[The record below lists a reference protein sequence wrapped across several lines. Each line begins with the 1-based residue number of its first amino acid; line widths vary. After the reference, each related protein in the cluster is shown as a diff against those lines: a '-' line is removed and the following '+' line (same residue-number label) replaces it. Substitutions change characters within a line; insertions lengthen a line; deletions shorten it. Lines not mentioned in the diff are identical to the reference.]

1 MVTCSVAMLTL
12 ALLVGC
18 DSRPASDAAKAPAV
32 PPVQGELIQAKVVTN
47 AAAGSAAVPASVV
60 SNSVS
65 PAAISSTPTNS
76 SSAPSSSSTSVAN
89 LTTLTNTSQGAS
101 LGGSNTLAAFS
112 EPPKLVNGFLGVGFD
127 RLSAF
132 TFEVTDDILQSGS
145 TNAAQVASRTAEQI
159 PKSVMSFD
167 QKRIALKGFMLPLK
181 VEGGKVTE
189 MLIMRD
195 QSMCC
200 YGAVPKI
207 NEWVS
212 VKMVGEGVRPVMDQ
226 AITLYGKLYVGEM
239 RENGYLVGIYRMDGE
254 RIDGPAEN

>member
-1 MVTCSVAMLTL
+1 MVSCSAAVMGL
-12 ALLVGC
+12 ALLAGC
-18 DSRPASDAAKAPAV
+18 DSRPAADSASKPSA
-32 PPVQGELIQAKVVTN
+32 PPVQGELIQPKSVTN
-47 AAAGSAAVPASVV
+47 AVVAAVPAVL
-60 SNSVS
+60 
-65 PAAISSTPTNS
+65 STPTNS
-76 SSAPSSSSTSVAN
+76 ASATSSVSVPSTPA
-89 LTTLTNTSQGAS
+89 TNSLAS
-101 LGGSNTLAAFS
+101 IS
-112 EPPKLVNGFLGVGFD
+112 EPPKVVNGFLGVGFD
-127 RLSAF
+127 RLSSF
-132 TFEVTDDILQSGS
+132 TFEVTDEILQSGS

-159 PKSVMSFD
+159 PKTVMSYD

>member
-1 MVTCSVAMLTL
+1 MNKPLECMSVRQMVSWTAMVVGLGLL
-12 ALLVGC
+12 AGC
-18 DSRPASDAAKAPAV
+18 DSRPAAESAKSSPP
-32 PPVQGELIQAKVVTN
+32 PPVQGELIQPTVTTT
-47 AAAGSAAVPASVV
+47 AAPASVIGSSSVV
-60 SNSVS
+60 SNASTNISPVIS
-65 PAAISSTPTNS
+65 PAGPVLGSLTPSPTNL
-76 SSAPSSSSTSVAN
+76 VAA
-89 LTTLTNTSQGAS
+89 T
-101 LGGSNTLAAFS
+101 S
-112 EPPKLVNGFLGVGFD
+112 EPPKLVDGFLGVGFD

-132 TFEVTDDILQSGS
+132 NFEVTDDILQSS
-145 TNAAQVASRTAEQI
+145 NTNAAQVASRTAEQI
-159 PKSVMSFD
+159 PQTVMSYD

-212 VKMVGEGVRPVMDQ
+212 VKMLGEGVRPIMDQ